1 MKMRAHLLGLSF
13 FFGSAAAM
21 GQESDSA
28 PDTLIRAE
36 GKIINAET
44 GEPINARVVYESLPY
59 GNRIGVIN
67 NTFYSF
73 PLYDREHYSITVEA
87 PGFSPAKYMLDPA
100 SANGENKVI
109 QNIELTSGS
118 KPKPAAGKVMRLNN
132 LIFEVGKSRIDPESY
147 SELDILVNLM
157 RENPNMIIQLE
168 GHTDYLGDPRANMK
182 LSQQRVE
189 AIKNYLSDKGVSKT
203 RIRTKAYGGN
213 QPLSRDN
220 TPEAHRLNRRV
231 EVRVLE
237 NN

>member
-13 FFGSAAAM
+13 LLGSAVVM
-21 GQESDSA
+21 GQEADMA

-36 GKIINAET
+36 GKIVDAET
-44 GEPINARVVYESLPY
+44 GEPINARIVYESLPY

-109 QNIELTSGS
+109 RNIELTSGS
-118 KPKPAAGKVMRLNN
+118 KPKPTAGKVMRLNN
-132 LIFEVGKSRIDPESY
+132 LIFEVAKSKIDPESY

-168 GHTDYLGDPRANMK
+168 GHTDYLGEARANMK

-189 AIKNYLSDKGVSKT
+189 AVKNYLAEKGVSKN
-203 RIRTKAYGGN
+203 RIRT
-213 QPLSRDN
+213 
-220 TPEAHRLNRRV
+220 
-231 EVRVLE
+231 
-237 NN
+237 

>member
-1 MKMRAHLLGLSF
+1 MRSYLLGLF
-13 FFGSAAAM
+13 FFLGSAMTM
-21 GQESDSA
+21 GQDMDGA

-36 GKIINAET
+36 GKVVNAET
-44 GEPINARVVYESLPY
+44 GEPINARIVYESLPY

-100 SANGENKVI
+100 AANGENKVI
-109 QNIELTSGS
+109 RNIELSSGTKA
-118 KPKPAAGKVMRLNN
+118 KPTAGKVMRLNN
-132 LIFEVGKSRIDPESY
+132 LIFEVAKAKIDPESY

-157 RENPNMIIQLE
+157 QENPNMIIQLE
-168 GHTDYLGDPRANMK
+168 GHTDYLGEARANMK

-189 AIKNYLSDKGVSKT
+189 AVKNYLSDKGIVKT
-203 RIRTKAYGGN
+203 RIRTKAYGGT

-231 EVRVLE
+231 EVRVLQ
-237 NN
+237 NP